1 MQEKERGRDFTGK
14 PVVEGGWGLF
24 AIHQTDRVC
33 VCARACVLMTV
44 MNDFDFLDTFPRS

>member
-1 MQEKERGRDFTGK
+1 MQEKERGRDFTGT
-14 PVVEGGWGLF
+14 PVMEGGWGLLLF
-24 AIHQTDRVC
+24 IRLTMC